1 MSRGRPTPQVTG
13 ISPKEG
19 VPWTKVT
26 IRGENLGTSSQDLIG
41 LTICGHN
48 CLLTADW
55 ISHSKIICRTGPAKD
70 DRGDIIV
77 TTRLGGQGTSTV
89 TFRVIKFIKIDI
101 LEPSAVWLE
110 EFTTDLRPGRN
121 KIASPLSLR
130 PTNPLGIFMDS
141 EKQISQEELAEMFP
155 GMSGDFTSETF
166 SPIWYLIENHHSC
179 SFNTLKVGASNLRKQ
194 ALRKDEGGLSCVK
207 GGLGTF
213 FEAQDAL
220 SAIHQKLEKE
230 GTKTVEG
237 SMTEDVEYILDKA
250 NTCAD
255 ALFQDVLHRK
265 DKADATRN
273 ALGILQRFK
282 FLFNLPL
289 TIDRNIQKGDYDVVI
304 NDYEKAKSLFGNT
317 EVHIFQK
324 VYAEVEIRIQSL
336 QCLLL
341 EKLLETPS
349 TLHDQKRYIRYL
361 SDIRAPGDPAWQCI
375 VGQHHWLLQLMLGC
389 RERFFLQGAES
400 RCAVASNWPE
410 HPCSSATRVARSEVQ
425 HRTDGF
431 HSTMVHGNL
440 APTKE
445 NVQPQVQFAEAL
457 TNAVLSHLPSLWKLW
472 ICYVNGSLFS
482 ETGEKSDQLEKA
494 KRIARQKQ
502 NDFRKMLT
510 ELLSVLVKLL
520 RGALLSH
527 SMSGTDK
534 TKYGGWEGYGEL
546 KSHDIARQVST
557 VRETGEGLAGL
568 DIPADMLVGLQD
580 LTLDLRI
587 HAVTVA
593 LQHAANVKQ
602 LAITDWLQNNQ
613 GIASLPFHFE
623 QHIRFMLQSLQDV
636 VKCKPG
642 EVSVFLQESNQ
653 KMVSDMCVNIM
664 QAFMGCLEDL
674 ATHPY
679 PGTDGAHFTQELP
692 SRHTGGLNGTL
703 PSSPEERL
711 LLVLNTCRS
720 LAQHDFQ
727 ALAQLLTMHEFPNP
741 NIVLESGLSAVSHL
755 DNKLFEDYVEKKA
768 DPLVG
773 ALEPGM
779 YAGYFDW
786 NDCLAPS
793 GVRNYLKEL
802 LMGLT
807 AVHAEVFAMSRELV
821 SRVLSRLIEGVA
833 EEMARLLQC
842 VHAFS
847 THGTVQAHLELYAF
861 QHSTSAFHTPRSR
874 QSFKQAV
881 TLLPQINTGMD
892 RKLMADLVNRFKNN
906 MKLQLICFQTVP

>member
-1 MSRGRPTPQVTG
+1 MSRARPAPQVTG

-48 CLLTADW
+48 CLLTAEW
-55 ISHSKIICRTGPAKD
+55 MSHSKIICRTGPAKD

-77 TTRLGGQGTSTV
+77 TTRSGGQGTSTV

-110 EFTTDLRPGRN
+110 EFTTNLRPGRN

-166 SPIWYLIENHHSC
+166 SPIWYLIENHYSS
-179 SFNTLKVGASNLRKQ
+179 SFSTLKVGASNLRKQ
-194 ALRKDEGGLSCVK
+194 ASRKDEGGLSCVK

-220 SAIHQKLEKE
+220 SE
-230 GTKTVEG
+230 
-237 SMTEDVEYILDKA
+237 A

-273 ALGILQRFK
+273 ALGVLQRFK

-317 EVHIFQK
+317 EVRIFQK

-389 RERFFLQGAES
+389 RERFFLQGAATNES
-400 RCAVASNWPE
+400 
-410 HPCSSATRVARSEVQ
+410 
-425 HRTDGF
+425 
-431 HSTMVHGNL
+431 
-440 APTKE
+440 
-445 NVQPQVQFAEAL
+445 VQPRVQFAETL

-502 NDFRKMLT
+502 NDFRRMLT

-520 RGALLSH
+520 RGALLSR
-527 SMSGTDK
+527 SMSETDK
-534 TKYGGWEGYGEL
+534 TKYVGWESYGEL

-580 LTLDLRI
+580 MILDLRI
-587 HAVTVA
+587 HAVTVT
-593 LQHAANVKQ
+593 LQNAANVKQ
-602 LAITDWLQNNQ
+602 LAVTEWLENNQ
-613 GIASLPFHFE
+613 GIASLPLHFE

-642 EVSVFLQESNQ
+642 EASVFLQESNQ
-653 KMVSDMCVNIM
+653 KMVSDMCVNIV

-674 ATHPY
+674 ATHPD
-679 PGTDGAHFTQELP
+679 PGTNGTHFTQELP
-692 SRHTGGLNGTL
+692 SQHTGGLNGMTA
-703 PSSPEERL
+703 SSPEERL

-720 LAQHDFQ
+720 LAEHDLQ
-727 ALAQLLTMHEFPNP
+727 AIAQLLTTHEFPNP
-741 NIVLESGLSAVSHL
+741 NIVLEVGRCSHSQNSNIFISCTL
-755 DNKLFEDYVEKKA
+755 PA
-768 DPLVG
+768 
-773 ALEPGM
+773 
-779 YAGYFDW
+779 
-786 NDCLAPS
+786 S
-793 GVRNYLKEL
+793 
-802 LMGLT
+802 
-807 AVHAEVFAMSRELV
+807 
-821 SRVLSRLIEGVA
+821 
-833 EEMARLLQC
+833 
-842 VHAFS
+842 S
-847 THGTVQAHLELYAF
+847 T
-861 QHSTSAFHTPRSR
+861 
-874 QSFKQAV
+874 
-881 TLLPQINTGMD
+881 
-892 RKLMADLVNRFKNN
+892 
-906 MKLQLICFQTVP
+906 